1 MSTYYNKS
9 NCNFKKK
16 SSEQILI
23 EMSIL
28 KECDSENNQPVT
40 NLKWKFDNIVSSPSL
55 LVSFRNIETV
65 PFPAMTICAPN
76 SRRWSSLAE
85 ALNQFDKDG
94 LIYDVIRNYTKQVD
108 DDNRIS
114 RVIENSKLYSYV
126 DANAADWMYQFYP
139 YTEGIISLPQACFTT

>member
-1 MSTYYNKS
+1 
-9 NCNFKKK
+9 
-16 SSEQILI
+16 
-23 EMSIL
+23 
-28 KECDSENNQPVT
+28 
-40 NLKWKFDNIVSSPSL
+40 
-55 LVSFRNIETV
+55 
-65 PFPAMTICAPN
+65 MTICAPN